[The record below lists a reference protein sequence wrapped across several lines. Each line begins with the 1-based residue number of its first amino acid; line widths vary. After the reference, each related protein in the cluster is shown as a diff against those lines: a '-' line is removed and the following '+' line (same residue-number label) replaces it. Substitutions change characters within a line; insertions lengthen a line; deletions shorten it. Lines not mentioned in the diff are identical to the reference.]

1 METKIVNNELYV
13 KFQGLNHQGEFLLDE
28 ELFRFLIDN
37 EKDIKQWY
45 NLRDDSS
52 YFNLN
57 DFLQHKDS
65 ELISLHTEL
74 QKVYLDEKKD
84 LFKTV
89 LIEILDTTREEIT
102 SLNPEYYTPLL
113 VTVTDLVGMV
123 INGYHEEVFTTKE
136 LSERADTLMKI
147 AEFQMSHH
155 LTHQGYRF
163 FINLLKNIV
172 RYQKML
178 TIEEDRIQE
187 NFRGVK

>member
-13 KFQGLNHQGEFLLDE
+13 KFQGLNHRGEFLLDE

-57 DFLQHKDS
+57 DFLQHEDS
-65 ELISLHTEL
+65 ELISLHTGL
-74 QKVYLDEKKD
+74 QKIYLDEKKD
-84 LFKTV
+84 LFQTV

-102 SLNPEYYTPLL
+102 GLNPEYYTPLL
-113 VTVTDLVGMV
+113 AIVTDLVGMV
-123 INGYHEEVFTTKE
+123 INGYHEEVFTAKE
-136 LSERADTLMKI
+136 LSERTDILMKI

-155 LTHQGYRF
+155 LTHQGYET
-163 FINLLKNIV
+163 FINSLKNIV

-178 TIEEDRIQE
+178 IIENNRIQE
-187 NFRGVK
+187 SFRGVK